1 MSTLRQEKIEA
12 PLISLAQEKVL
23 VLADKETV
31 IHSTHQVSLDV
42 CIFTVAGRTIIR
54 NVRFYVIDEPLL
66 EILIGLEILEMLGI
80 SPMQSLIA
88 KQKSREGLLDV
99 HSSNSHSLQRM
110 TLMTKV
116 IQLKIQLEV

>member
-1 MSTLRQEKIEA
+1 MA